1 MKNVRK
7 INLIYLCAFFGD
19 ALFSPFIALYLIS
32 KGFSDYQ
39 RGFLLAIIPFLT
51 ILGNLIYGKFSSKLK
66 KNLFL
71 VKVLACINS
80 LVIILYGLVSN
91 YYILIVL
98 TILFGLHNSSYFS
111 LQDGVGVNLC
121 EQEKKVYSQTRMF
134 GSLGY
139 CIALLSGS
147 FLVLKINYTWLFII
161 AGIFFLLVNIV
172 SLFIKLPEVEEEER
186 KIEKVSYTG
195 LFKNNKY
202 LLYCLFYILVNGI
215 WVIGESYVSTYFNY
229 LGFTDSKFSLLCGI
243 QVGVEILTIFIIS
256 KIKNSDKYLKTILI
270 VSCIVIFSRYLLMG
284 FEINSLVIYI
294 MSALLRGIGWGGFL
308 SSHLLI
314 VKKIVGINLTTK
326 AITFL
331 AIIANTLGSLGNLVA
346 PYIYISLSLQW
357 LYLIFGLIQVV
368 GTCVLLFI
376 NIESKKEK
384 TYE

>member
-51 ILGNLIYGKFSSKLK
+51 ILGNLIYGKFSSKLR
-66 KNLFL
+66 KNLLL
-71 VKVLACINS
+71 VKILACINS
-80 LVIILYGLVSN
+80 LVIIFYGLVSN
-91 YYILIVL
+91 YYLLIIL

-121 EQEKKVYSQTRMF
+121 EQEKKLYSQTRMF

-139 CIALLSGS
+139 CIALLFGS
-147 FLVLKINYTWLFII
+147 FLVLKINYTYLFLI
-161 AGIFFLLVNIV
+161 AGIFFFLVNVV
-172 SLFIKLPEVEEEER
+172 SLFIKLPKEEQEEI
-186 KIEKVSYTG
+186 KVEKVSYKE

-215 WVIGESYVSTYFNY
+215 WVIGESYLSTYFNY
-229 LGFTDSKFSLLCGI
+229 LGVTDSQFSLMCGV
-243 QVGVEILTIFIIS
+243 QVGIEIITIFIIS
-256 KIKNSDKYLKTILI
+256 KIKNSDKHLKTILLI
-270 VSCIVIFSRYLLMG
+270 SCIVNFTRYIVMG
-284 FEINSLVIYI
+284 LNINSLII
-294 MSALLRGIGWGGFL
+294 LISSAVLRGIGWGGFL

-331 AIIANTLGSLGNLVA
+331 AIIANAFGSLGNLVA
-346 PYIYISLSLQW
+346 PYIYTSLSLQA
-357 LYLIFGLIQVV
+357 LYLIFGIIQVA
-368 GTCVLLFI
+368 GTCVLVFI
-376 NIESKKEK
+376 NVEKKEEIN
-384 TYE
+384 YE